1 MSWWKRLSRRGSKAP
16 APATA
21 SDGALERRTGTAEFE
36 AFIAYAEFES
46 GENLAHGAEHLANLL
61 THEPGRQD
69 WLDLARRY
77 AERAGGR
84 VDEVLLPETE
94 HHYASTEALRAL
106 FWAWQ
111 GRLPDAVDR
120 LLQAQTALPSTD
132 YLNTWALDWFEP
144 AGALES
150 LPSNLQLRLFGNV
163 ISRFPEASMSR
174 ARQLRDARRWA
185 ALSARVVTSDE
196 LRQQW
201 PMLRLGLLRR
211 AGEFEEALR
220 LAGPLAEIQDW
231 FTAVARGLVL
241 RQMSCP
247 DDAEHAFR
255 KAIDM
260 RPDDISAYLEAA
272 DTWLD
277 CEGWAAARGWYE
289 DVLRREPGHAW
300 AQPSLFY
307 CQWKESADDARL
319 EQVTGLAC
327 EGNERAKSLWFRARG
342 ALPEPQDASANV
354 LRQLR
359 DQFIQAGKPVDPGGN
374 ISLRVSS
381 LEAPS
386 NALAFR
392 LELASHGRA
401 ECDISIL
408 AENIPSPDPRQA
420 VEPVEYPLWRYE
432 VDQATPALPPPPVHI
447 LETVSALAL
456 EAYSP
461 PKNWARASHV
471 ADALNE
477 DEVLQVFACI
487 VHPPTIPDGCAQSL
501 SALTWLTR
509 VQVVAMQI
517 IAQHGIDWEGSLRRS
532 LLYSALLG
540 PSDWA
545 TIAAIRALAWVS
557 VTQRANALDIHQHFE
572 RLEAWRPDSGYCCWL
587 APLYQSWLEVPILS
601 DRERETLNGKIKELN
616 DE

>member
-1 MSWWKRLSRRGSKAP
+1 MSWWKRFSRKGSKAP
-16 APATA
+16 ALATT
-21 SDGALERRTGTAEFE
+21 SDDAIELRTGTAEFE
-36 AFIAYAEFES
+36 AFIAFAEIES
-46 GENLAHGAEHLANLL
+46 GEKLAHGAEHLADLL
-61 THEPGRQD
+61 TYAPSRPE

-77 AERAGGR
+77 AERAGDR
-84 VDEVLLPETE
+84 ADEVLLPETE
-94 HHYASTEALRAL
+94 RHYASTEALRAL

-111 GRLPDAVDR
+111 GRLVEAVDR
-120 LLQAQTALPSTD
+120 LLQAQTVLQSTD
-132 YLNTWALDWFEP
+132 YLNTWALEWLEP

-150 LPSNLQLRLFGNV
+150 LPSSLQMRLFGSV
-163 ISRFPEASMSR
+163 ISRTPEASMSG
-174 ARQLRDARRWA
+174 ARQLHDARRWA
-185 ALSARVVTSDE
+185 AISARVVPSDE

-247 DDAEHAFR
+247 EDAEHAFR
-255 KAIDM
+255 KAVGM

-277 CEGWAAARGWYE
+277 CERWSAARGWYE
-289 DVLRREPGHAW
+289 DVLRREPDHAW

-307 CQWKESADDARL
+307 CQWKETADDARL
-319 EQVTGLAC
+319 EQVISLAR
-327 EGNERAKSLWFRARG
+327 EGNERANSLWFQARG
-342 ALPEPQDASANV
+342 ALPEPQDACANI

-359 DQFIQAGKPVDPGGN
+359 EQFIQTGNPVDPDGN
-374 ISLRVSS
+374 IRLRVSS

-386 NALAFR
+386 NALALR

-401 ECDISIL
+401 ECDVSIL
-408 AENIPSPDPRQA
+408 AESIPSPDPRQS
-420 VEPVEYPLWRYE
+420 VEPVKYPLWRYE
-432 VDQATPALPPPPVHI
+432 GDQPTPTLPPPPVHI
-447 LETVSALAL
+447 LATVSTLAL
-456 EAYSP
+456 EPYSP
-461 PKNWARASHV
+461 QENWARASHV
-471 ADALNE
+471 AVALTE

-487 VHPPTIPDGCAQSL
+487 VHPPAIPDGRAQSL

-509 VQVVAMQI
+509 VQMVAMQI
-517 IAQHGIDWEGSLRRS
+517 IAQHGIDWENSLRRN

-545 TIAAIRALAWVS
+545 TTAAIRALVWVS
-557 VTQRANALDIHQHFE
+557 VTQRAHALDIHQHFE
-572 RLEAWRPDSGYCCWL
+572 RLEAGRANSGYCCWIG
-587 APLYQSWLEVPILS
+587 PLYQSWLELPILS
-601 DRERETLNGKIKELN
+601 DREREALDRKFKEVN